1 MLRNALH
8 EQMRSF
14 DDECVQNTSIP
25 QNLSRHVQCPMV
37 FRFDMHGA
45 VCDYVKSQVLR
56 RRDSQPIRSLD
67 DVSGAPLGDEYQI
80 QNLASRKEGPVL
92 SSDCTAIPNMDLEE
106 VPQQP
111 VEPQQLRTTALD
123 VVGVV
128 CGQPRLLGTYPH
140 PHTKPYEFKG
150 LGWGVSPQT
159 I

>member
-92 SSDCTAIPNMDLEE
+92 SLDRTAISDMEFEE

-111 VEPQQLRTTALD
+111 VKPQQLRASSLD
-123 VVGVV
+123 LVRLV
-128 CGQPRLLGTYPH
+128 CRNPVH
-140 PHTKPYEFKG
+140 VKNS
-150 LGWGVSPQT
+150 V
-159 I
+159 